1 LHTSRFARNSGT
13 NQRGGGPGYPLKE
26 AELPKFRLW
35 IRKIH
40 MIEDNEIVM
49 LSYEDEIIDGNT
61 REAEIVDG
69 RNVRESYTLVSHIR
83 IPAN

>member
-1 LHTSRFARNSGT
+1 
-13 NQRGGGPGYPLKE
+13 
-26 AELPKFRLW
+26 
-35 IRKIH
+35 